1 MYSDEEVK
9 QNPNV
14 LDEIEQ
20 DVEEE
25 CVSKIGNVI
34 AVSADPD
41 GIVTI
46 RFDSNEEAKKCIL
59 LMNGR
64 KFNGNRI
71 TAKYYEDEHP
81 VVEESKNDNDNN
93 NSNSNN
99 QRVSSNG
106 GGVEIL
112 AERKATRIDTQENE
126 KELLDDFF
134 SSLSKS

>member
-1 MYSDEEVK
+1 MYTVEEIQ

-25 CVSKIGNVI
+25 CVKKIGNVI

-46 RFDSNEEAKKCIL
+46 RFESNEEAKKCIL

-71 TAKYYEDEHP
+71 SAKYYEDEHP
-81 VVEESKNDNDNN
+81 VVESKNDGKKVKRSYNE
-93 NSNSNN
+93 
-99 QRVSSNG
+99 G
-106 GGVEIL
+106 GGEIL
-112 AERKATRIDTQENE
+112 VERKATKIDNEENE

-134 SSLSKS
+134 SSLGKS